1 MIPSALHIT
10 GPKNVHLQISSY
22 YWILIS
28 YNYFFCLNKTHL
40 HFSRKNSIGKDFTKH
55 PQTSFYF
62 TSFFLSLPSILRCLW
77 NPVNITC
84 AAPEHLGTL
93 LQGLRTVNISGTLMV
108 GLPLHWWIMDVSGA
122 LVVGFGTTYNRLDA
136 TRILV
141 VRLWTI
147 SSWLAV
153 DVPCALMVDLRAS
166 SYFLGSRTVTSSKLY
181 KLSIE
186 ETVIILLQHYP

>member
-1 MIPSALHIT
+1 MYICKFHLIIEFSFQIT
-10 GPKNVHLQISSY
+10 I
-22 YWILIS
+22 
-28 YNYFFCLNKTHL
+28 FFCLNKTHL

-55 PQTSFYF
+55 QQTSFYF

-166 SYFLGSRTVTSSKLY
+166 SYFLGSRAVTSLKLY
-181 KLSIE
+181 
-186 ETVIILLQHYP
+186 IINWRNCNYSATTLFLNMYTHHPCNIP